1 MILQPGVMAPHF
13 RLGAANASG
22 EFGVGTHRDKKVILV
37 FFPSTFEAELADRLV
52 EYDRLAS
59 EFEDQEASVLAV
71 SDSPEEDLKGLVR
84 QKALNVTLLSDSN
97 PRASVARAFGALSA
111 DHFVLPSVFV
121 VDEDGVIRRVYEA
134 STYPNLPN
142 PMMVRRFLVTLK
154 DAPKAPPVTTSDR
167 FLGPAGAPVTLVEY
181 SDYECRHCIELHEVL
196 RYVFDHQ
203 AAKIRLVH
211 RHLPFEESH
220 RQARVAAEAA
230 EGAGA
235 QGKFWEMHGRLF
247 EAGCALSRDH
257 LITYA
262 GEIGLDVARFV
273 QDLDGHRFSNVVDE
287 HLSVARAHRIRFPPS
302 LFINGILY
310 KGPRTREALLAQI
323 ENLLSCVGDAPI
335 R

>member
-1 MILQPGVMAPHF
+1 MILQPGVRAPHF
-13 RLGAANASG
+13 RLRAANASG
-22 EFGVGTHRDKKVILV
+22 EFGVGTHRDKKVVLV
-37 FFPSTFEAELADRLV
+37 FFPSTLTTELADRLV

-59 EFEDQEASVLAV
+59 EFEDQGASVLAV
-71 SDSPEEDLKGLVR
+71 SDSLEEDLKGLAR

-97 PRASVARAFGALSA
+97 PRASVARAYGALSA
-111 DHFVLPSVFV
+111 DRVVLPSVFV

-154 DAPKAPPVTTSDR
+154 DAPKAPPVTASDR

-181 SDYECRHCIELHEVL
+181 SDYECRHCVELHEVL
-196 RYVFDHQ
+196 RYVFDRL
-203 AAKIRLVH
+203 AGKIRLVH

-230 EGAGA
+230 EAAGA

-247 EAGCALSRDH
+247 EAGCALSGDH

-323 ENLLSCVGDAPI
+323 ESLLSCVRDASI

>member
-1 MILQPGVMAPHF
+1 MILQPGVTAPHF
-13 RLGAANASG
+13 RLRAANASG
-22 EFGVGTHRDKKVILV
+22 EFGVGIRRDQKAVLV
-37 FFPSTFEAELADRLV
+37 FFPFMFETELTDRLV

-59 EFEDQEASVLAV
+59 ELEDQGASVLAI
-71 SDSPEEDLKGLVR
+71 SDSPEEDLRELAR

-121 VDEDGVIRRVYEA
+121 VDEDEVIRRVYEA

-154 DAPKAPPVTTSDR
+154 DAPKAPPVTASDR

-181 SDYECRHCIELHEVL
+181 SDYECQHCIELHEVL
-196 RYVFDHQ
+196 RYVFDHL
-203 AAKIRLVH
+203 AGKIRLVH

-220 RQARVAAEAA
+220 RQARVAAESA
-230 EGAGA
+230 EAAGA

-247 EAGCALSRDH
+247 EAGCELSRDH

-262 GEIGLDVARFV
+262 EEIGLDVARFV
-273 QDLDGHRFSNVVDE
+273 EDLDGHRFSSVVNE

-310 KGPRTREALLAQI
+310 KGPRIREALLAQI
-323 ENLLSCVGDAPI
+323 ESLLNCVGDASI